1 MQLSGATDSLTVG
14 NLLPGSILQTYN
26 VGAEAAPAIQGAGY
40 FVWAVL
46 FIIFFALI
54 FKGQTGIFIAW
65 AGDFIRFPA
74 KRTYFTTSSA
84 VSVGL
89 PLTVLMFLPLAACLV
104 YGPSAVVAP
113 YWLIL
118 AVMAGYAVLK
128 AVVLAGI
135 GYVSGEKEAMTAL
148 ARANALFFIILTLML
163 SILTV
168 IWVFLPDVPP
178 VVVGAVAET
187 LTALLLL
194 IYGVMLVRIF
204 FAFREP
210 LLLTI
215 LYLCTLEI
223 MPIATAVVTVFKY

>member
-1 MQLSGATDSLTVG
+1 MRLSGVTDIIPAG
-14 NLLPGSILQTYN
+14 DLLPGSILHRYYMGT
-26 VGAEAAPAIQGAGY
+26 EAAPAIQGAGY

-54 FKGQTGIFIAW
+54 FKGQTAVFIAW

-74 KRTYFTTSSA
+74 KRTYFTVSSA

-89 PLTVLMFLPLAACLV
+89 PLTFLIFLPLAACLV
-104 YGPSAVVAP
+104 YGPSVVDAP

-118 AVMAGYAVLK
+118 AVIAGYAVLK
-128 AVVLAGI
+128 AIVLAGI
-135 GYVSGEKEAMTAL
+135 GYASGEKEAMTVL
-148 ARANALFFIILTLML
+148 ARANALFFIILTLVL
-163 SILTV
+163 SILSV
-168 IWVFLPDVPP
+168 IWIFLPDVPP
-178 VVVGAVAET
+178 VVVGTVAEI
-187 LTALLLL
+187 LTAAILLL
-194 IYGVMLVRIF
+194 YAVMLLRIF

-223 MPIATAVVTVFKY
+223 LPIATAVVTVFKY